1 MTVPQPVII
10 YQEASMTRPAGL
22 WQWQQ
27 TVSTYLPHLSK
38 PQVTVLALWS
48 FGMVLAQTC
57 GLTTVAITLAYVLG
71 CSERTIREQLRDWYR
86 DAQHKSGAKRGRKRR
101 TLEVSGCFAP
111 LLCWVVAW
119 IDPTCRQLALA
130 MDAST
135 LGQRFTILSIS
146 VVVRGCAIPV
156 AWRIV
161 AATQPGAW
169 RPHWEALF
177 GYLQG
182 SVPAGWT
189 VIVLADRGL
198 YARWLFTTIQALG
211 WHPFLRINRQGHYR
225 LPASPISRPLT
236 QVVSRVGQRWAGQ
249 VVCFTTP
256 ARQLACTLLAR
267 WDAGYRDPW
276 LILTDLPPTAVDV
289 AWYGLRAWIEC
300 GFKDSKR
307 GGWHWEQTKMLDPA
321 RAERLWLAVA
331 VATLWTVSVGCQA
344 EVEQPQP
351 QVRQLPERHIARK
364 RATGQRPPRAL
375 SCFRRGRLVIL
386 AALCLGQPLP
396 MGAIL
401 PELWPSSHATTLARL
416 RTFPPLPKVA

>member
-1 MTVPQPVII
+1 
-10 YQEASMTRPAGL
+10 MTRPAGL

-119 IDPTCRQLALA
+119 LDPTCRQLALA